1 MDAADKLVSRATAI
15 TVGLVAIFAAIIS
28 FYHIIHIGYAHG
40 GVGAASALTALTIDG
55 TILASSLTL
64 LYCAWRMITAPWLA
78 RVMLWLGVGA
88 TLACNVGYGLTYGI
102 VGALFSVWPAVA
114 FVGSVEMILQ
124 LGKNKRNQPVKDAEE
139 KRYQD
144 LLNLD
149 DPIPFVAPNIVR
161 AEAGLGTIG
170 GMGFTP
176 NEIKRATAPQFN
188 PDTMLIGG
196 IEDGQKPRPPVKIPY
211 EKQGGS
217 VAPKN
222 APMPPISTALPK
234 PPPVKTTR
242 KSGKISIANIAKAA
256 HCSQKG
262 AYEIRDIMDK
272 QSVDLDKAILIFR
285 EDKHETLHATEN
297 SGG

>member
-1 MDAADKLVSRATAI
+1 MDADKLVSRATAI

-124 LGKNKRNQPVKDAEE
+124 LGKNKRKQPETERPNVID
-139 KRYQD
+139 
-144 LLNLD
+144 NG
-149 DPIPFVAPNIVR
+149 IITVAPNIVR
-161 AEAGLGTIG
+161 SEAGL
-170 GMGFTP
+170 P
-176 NEIKRATAPQFN
+176 PIKH
-188 PDTMLIGG
+188 
-196 IEDGQKPRPPVKIPY
+196 
-211 EKQGGS
+211 GGS
-217 VAPKN
+217 VAPNN
-222 APMPPISTALPK
+222 APMPPISTQLPK

-285 EDKHETLHATEN
+285 EGKPDERTKGN
-297 SGG
+297 M

>member
-1 MDAADKLVSRATAI
+1 MDADKLVSRATAI

-124 LGKNKRNQPVKDAEE
+124 LGKNKRKQPEKDAAE
-139 KRYQD
+139 KRYQEMLHD
-144 LLNLD
+144 D

-161 AEAGLGTIG
+161 SEAGLPPI
-170 GMGFTP
+170 
-176 NEIKRATAPQFN
+176 
-188 PDTMLIGG
+188 
-196 IEDGQKPRPPVKIPY
+196 PRPPVKI
-211 EKQGGS
+211 KQGGS
-217 VAPKN
+217 IAPKN
-222 APMPPISTALPK
+222 APMPPISTELPK
-234 PPPVKTTR
+234 PLSVKKPR

-285 EDKHETLHATEN
+285 EGKPDERTKG
-297 SGG
+297 SM

>member
-1 MDAADKLVSRATAI
+1 MDADKLVSRATAI

-40 GVGAASALTALTIDG
+40 GVGAGSALTALTIDG

-124 LGKNKRNQPVKDAEE
+124 LGKNKRSRPESLANE
-139 KRYQD
+139 KVI
-144 LLNLD
+144 D
-149 DPIPFVAPNIVR
+149 DNIITVAPNIVR
-161 AEAGLGTIG
+161 AEAGLPSI
-170 GMGFTP
+170 
-176 NEIKRATAPQFN
+176 PQ
-188 PDTMLIGG
+188 
-196 IEDGQKPRPPVKIPY
+196 
-211 EKQGGS
+211 KQGGS
-217 VAPKN
+217 IAPKN
-222 APMPPISTALPK
+222 APMPPISTELPK
-234 PPPVKTTR
+234 PPPVKKPR

-285 EDKHETLHATEN
+285 EGKNETLHATEN
-297 SGG
+297 SGS